1 MLSRFVLSRF
11 VLEIV
16 AYAVIGFF
24 FKTMAFKSD
33 DGAETCSSPGGT
45 WEAYCKKADL
55 TSPDPC
61 AFASNG
67 RS

>member
-45 WEAYCKKADL
+45 WEA
-55 TSPDPC
+55 
-61 AFASNG
+61 
-67 RS
+67 